1 MIPLKDDAP
10 RLSTPYVTYFLLAAN
25 IVVFFFELVVRQTGG
40 EGELGRLVSTF
51 GVVPERL
58 PILLLDGGV
67 VPQDMVSE
75 LGVRYVTAASTFL
88 PFVTSMFLH
97 GGWWHLISNMWVLWI
112 FGDNVEDHL
121 GGGLYLLLYFLSG
134 IIGAVVHS
142 VLVLAFDMGRFAP
155 TVGASGAIAGVMGAY
170 FLLYPKA
177 RVLTWVPLLFVF
189 FLWLP
194 AWLVLGYWFVVQ
206 FLSGAA
212 TASAASSH
220 ASQGGGGVALWAHVG
235 GFISGMVLIKIFPSR
250 PRRYRYY
257 GT

>member
-10 RLSTPYVTYFLLAAN
+10 RLSTPYVTYFLVAAN
-25 IVVFFFELVVRQTGG
+25 IIVFLFELLIQHSGGVR
-40 EGELGRLVSTF
+40 ELGRFMFEF
-51 GVVPERL
+51 GVVPERF
-58 PILLLDGGV
+58 PILLFNGGV

-75 LGVRYVTAASTFL
+75 LGVRYVTVASTIL
-88 PFVTSMFLH
+88 PIFTSMFLH
-97 GGWWHLISNMWVLWI
+97 DGPWHIISNMWVLWI

-212 TASAASSH
+212 TAIAATSH
-220 ASQGGGGVALWAHVG
+220 ASEGGGVALWAHVG
-235 GFISGMVLIKIFPSR
+235 GFISGMLLIKLFPSR